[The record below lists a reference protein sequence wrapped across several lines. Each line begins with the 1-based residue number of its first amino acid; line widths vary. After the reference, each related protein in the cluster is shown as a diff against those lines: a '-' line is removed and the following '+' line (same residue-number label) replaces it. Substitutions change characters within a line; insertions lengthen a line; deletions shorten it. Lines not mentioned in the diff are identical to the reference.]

1 MEEEKVRHLLAD
13 PASLSDAGLLKQLAD
28 AARDQ
33 NARAV
38 LSSSKELQEYTWPDT
53 LALEAVVEAC
63 RLFGNL
69 CYESGAGRSLVITSG
84 IIPVML
90 TSLRKQSTTELR
102 ASRICL
108 VLPSFIQNFV
118 ADNSVG
124 IEKVAEL
131 LDLLASHT
139 QHQDDAE
146 KLSSYIDLLGLLAEE
161 EEGMVAFSEPVLA
174 SCVSMYKLLGEDT
187 DLLNLLVRIA
197 ENEKLAP
204 HLINLHTQVAANLT
218 STCQPTTE
226 IVLKVDVEEKSAREL
241 NSELL
246 VILLSQTN
254 GKDLDT
260 GFARDWLASESSLL
274 ASTALLVLGNLCT
287 SDEATQAL
295 VTEDLL
301 DQCTRLLQRDDQ
313 DDRLLHALLGCL
325 RNFCVNPKVRE
336 LLAIRGLHSRLLEM
350 SARHQGNTASLLKI
364 VCILRLSVHSSS
376 EVAAEVGDHNSF
388 VANLVNILTG
398 DRSTTSFSAALGQLT
413 VESARLFSS
422 LITATKSRELAGNL
436 LDLGVVP
443 ILLSLLSSPHPVLVN
458 QGVLPLCLASSFH
471 PAHPK
476 LCEAMNSSTFDRLAN
491 VLDNASMPGEIKE
504 NVIKLLITLSQD
516 PAVTAY
522 MKASTTLEPSLMWHG
537 LKCADPEVDK
547 IRETIFPDL

>member
-1 MEEEKVRHLLAD
+1 LLAD
-13 PASLSDAGLLKQLAD
+13 PAGLRDAGLLRQLAD

-38 LSSSKELQEYTWPDT
+38 LTSSKELQEYLWPDT
-53 LALEAVVEAC
+53 LELEAVVEAC

-69 CYESGAGRSLVITSG
+69 CYESGAGRSLVINSR

-90 TSLRKQSTTELR
+90 TSLRKQSSTELL

-118 ADNSVG
+118 ADNPAG

-131 LDLLASHT
+131 LDLLAAHT
-139 QHQDDAE
+139 QHQDDPD
-146 KLSSYIDLLGLLAEE
+146 KLSSYVDLLGLLAEE
-161 EEGMVAFSEPVLA
+161 EEGMVAFSAPVLA
-174 SCVSMYKLLGEDT
+174 SCVSMYKLLGDDT

-197 ENEKLAP
+197 EQDKLAP
-204 HLINLHTQVAANLT
+204 QLTSLHTQVVANLT
-218 STCQPTTE
+218 NSCHQSSGSE
-226 IVLKVDVEEKSAREL
+226 IVLKEDVEEKSACEL

-260 GFARDWLASESSLL
+260 GFVRDWLASESSLL
-274 ASTALLVLGNLCT
+274 ASTALLILGNLCT

-313 DDRLLHALLGCL
+313 DDRLLHGLLGCL

-336 LLAIRGLHSRLLEM
+336 QLATRGLHSRLLEL
-350 SARHQGNTASLLKI
+350 SARHLGNTASLLKI
-364 VCILRLSVHSSS
+364 VCILRLLVQSSS
-376 EVAAEVGDHNSF
+376 EVAGEVGGHNSF

-422 LITATKSRELAGNL
+422 LITATKSRELSGKL
-436 LDLGVVP
+436 LELGVVP
-443 ILLSLLSSPHPVLVN
+443 VLLSLLSSPHPVLVN

-476 LCEAMNSSTFDRLAN
+476 LCEAMNSLTFDRLAT
-491 VLDNASMPGEIKE
+491 VLDNAAMPGEIKE
-504 NVIKLLITLSQD
+504 NVIKLLLSLSQD

-522 MKASTTLEPSLMWHG
+522 MKASTTLEPSLVWHG

-547 IRETIFPDL
+547 IRKTIFPDS